1 MKHEEA
7 SMIRRTATKM
17 QNTARGLGSALGG
30 LALAAALVSGAGV
43 MAPSPAQAA
52 VASAASA
59 AALSE
64 IDQITFK
71 DGRIVKGEI
80 LEETDTTVR
89 MRVVM
94 FGTSAETT
102 YQKSDILAI
111 SRGVAQAPAAEAPA
125 TGRNERSAPRRPDR
139 PREAQVGAEK
149 VYVIE
154 LLGEFGRDISQTPI
168 REAVEDARKNGADV
182 VLFVLENDWSANA
195 FEERGDEEGA
205 FDQFFRAEAMFDI
218 FKFDLKQGWDEQPRV
233 AFWVK
238 RGMGGAAFLPLIS
251 KEIYFHPEG
260 KIGGLGNLEYQFGS
274 TGDEVVRQKQI
285 SLRLKTAEG
294 AALLGGYD
302 PQIVEAMAML
312 SEVFSYRIEG
322 GRAVIVR
329 GYPDPAKGE
338 ILLTDDGQED
348 REDTI
353 QQLARNQGNDVLTLD
368 ATLAQRLGVS
378 KGTAATVEDVV
389 FQMGLGRGYEMI
401 EGQSDRIMQ
410 GWTRSLVNAE
420 RQLRELWEQFGEIQV
435 GGDRND
441 RRRAR
446 AMQIRTLERMIA
458 VIRKYEEAV
467 IPQRLGVPPRDW
479 METRIAQ
486 IRLEQ
491 LADN

>member
-1 MKHEEA
+1 
-7 SMIRRTATKM
+7 MIRRTAKKM

-30 LALAAALVSGAGV
+30 LALAAALVSGAGTLGV
-43 MAPSPAQAA
+43 MTASPAQAGYAA
-52 VASAASA
+52 VAS
-59 AALSE
+59 E
-64 IDQITFK
+64 VDQITFK

-80 LEETDTTVR
+80 LEETDTTIR

-111 SRGVAQAPAAEAPA
+111 SRGVEAAPQAQAPS
-125 TGRNERSAPRRPDR
+125 TGRNERNAPRRPDR
-139 PREAQVGAEK
+139 PREAQTDAEK

-154 LLGEFGRDISQTPI
+154 LMGEFGRDISQTPI

-251 KEIYFHPEG
+251 PEIYFHPDG

-322 GRAVIVR
+322 GKAVIVR

-348 REDTI
+348 RADTI
-353 QQLARNQGNDVLTLD
+353 EQLARNLGNDVLTLD

-378 KGTAATVEDVV
+378 RGMAATVEDVV
-389 FQMGLGRGYEMI
+389 FQMGLGRSYEI
-401 EGQSDRIMQ
+401 VEGQSERIME

-420 RQLRELWEQFGEIQV
+420 RQLGELWEEFGRIQV
-435 GGDRND
+435 AGDRND

-446 AMQIRTLERMIA
+446 SMQIRTLERMIA
-458 VIRKYEEAV
+458 LIRKYEEAI
-467 IPQRLGVPPRDW
+467 IPQRVGIPPRNW
-479 METRIAQ
+479 METRIES
-486 IRLEQ
+486 IKLEQ
-491 LADN
+491 LADR